1 MMLCRQLHESWD
13 FDLLRIIWTAAS
25 LLVFCCQSD
34 WIPKTIIKGSFL
46 QEIPHITLPPLNHIC
61 SAKSSSSTCSNFAL
75 EKTSLSLFFQLS
87 VVTFSSRA
95 HKKKIFCLWTSAL
108 CWWSTRSTQN
118 RFFWYFNLKKGLSCF
133 VGHMLLITW
142 LLFEDFLEWCPEK
155 YRNPTKNCEWFYL
168 ILTL

>member
-34 WIPKTIIKGSFL
+34 WIPKRIIKGSFL

-75 EKTSLSLFFQLS
+75 EKTSLSLS
-87 VVTFSSRA
+87 FSSFLLLHFHPELTKRKSSVFEPQLFA
-95 HKKKIFCLWTSAL
+95 DDLQGPLRIVLCYLRIFWSDVQKNTEIQQRIVSDFTSFSPYNESAAL
-108 CWWSTRSTQN
+108 
-118 RFFWYFNLKKGLSCF
+118 F
-133 VGHMLLITW
+133 
-142 LLFEDFLEWCPEK
+142 D
-155 YRNPTKNCEWFYL
+155 
-168 ILTL
+168 

>member
-75 EKTSLSLFFQLS
+75 EKHLSLS
-87 VVTFSSRA
+87 FSSFLLLHFHPELTKRKSSVFEPQLFA
-95 HKKKIFCLWTSAL
+95 DDLQGPLRIV
-108 CWWSTRSTQN
+108 
-118 RFFWYFNLKKGLSCF
+118 FFWYFNLKKGLSCF